1 MKGKETREDRT
12 RGDGRTRGGDRPHGG
27 RRRRRAAPPP
37 EGPRTSGAAPAPGTA
52 RGRLDRERVVT
63 AAADLVKQY
72 GPAALT
78 MRGLAAELGT
88 AVTSIYW
95 HVGNRESLLDALV
108 ERTVTDLGELRPAG
122 RTPARRVVCV
132 ARALR
137 RQLRDHPHLVAM
149 VHERGL
155 TERMF
160 LPAQRVLAHEMHAAG
175 LRGARAADAVRAVQV
190 HVVGHVLVERNRER
204 APVQRPGEQQL
215 WEARTVGDDP
225 ALGRALAQPLDT
237 QRLFTLSV
245 RALVAGLLGPGG
257 DRTAGHGGGAADT
270 GKGGRARGGG
280 ATAPGPAN

>member
-1 MKGKETREDRT
+1 M
-12 RGDGRTRGGDRPHGG
+12 PG
-27 RRRRRAAPPP
+27 RRDR
-37 EGPRTSGAAPAPGTA
+37 EQV
-52 RGRLDRERVVT
+52 RGRLDRERVLA
-63 AAADLVKQY
+63 AAADLVERH

-108 ERTVTDLGELRPAG
+108 ARTLADLGELHPVG
-122 RTPARRVVCV
+122 RTPARRVVSV

-160 LPAQRVLAHEMHAAG
+160 LPAQRALAHEMHAAG

-190 HVVGHVLVERNRER
+190 HVVGQVLVERARER
-204 APVQRPGEQQL
+204 APVQRPDEHQL
-215 WEARTVGDDP
+215 WEARTVDGDP
-225 ALGRALAQPLDT
+225 ALARALAKPLDAE
-237 QRLFTLSV
+237 RLFTLSV

-257 DRTAGHGGGAADT
+257 EAAAGTGDGAAESGED
-270 GKGGRARGGG
+270 
-280 ATAPGPAN
+280 APGSGGEAGGTGGDANTPGPGN